1 MKDINLK
8 FEQVKN
14 WLFYP
19 IFFIFL
25 SNEEGKCT
33 QKDFVLTK
41 AIKYDFHGLYLK
53 VHFSAY
59 KAL

>member
-1 MKDINLK
+1 MKKVN
-8 FEQVKN
+8 V
-14 WLFYP
+14 P
-19 IFFIFL
+19 
-25 SNEEGKCT
+25 
-33 QKDFVLTK
+33 KDFVLTK